1 MTIEKTY
8 RRDIERELRSGTFDA
23 TPDGLLLPK
32 SGIIARGLFTDW
44 VNGEKVG
51 DTPNLVV
58 DQGFVDIL
66 NTYFG
71 ATSKKAGFYVAL
83 YAGAISPAAN
93 WTAANFASTAS
104 EITSGSEGYSQ
115 ATRPQWVPAA
125 ATTPQIDNYASKAA
139 FTIVTASILNV
150 NGVALLSESTKGST
164 SGVLDAAT
172 RYGSTRQLQNTD
184 AYEVGYRIVFA
195 AG

>member
-1 MTIEKTY
+1 MSIEKTY

-23 TPDGLLLPK
+23 TEDGLLLPK
-32 SGIIARGLFTDW
+32 SGIVARGLFTDY
-44 VNGEKVG
+44 VSGKKIG

-71 ATSKKAGFYVAL
+71 DTAKKTSFHVAL
-83 YAGAISPAAN
+83 FSGAVSPAAN
-93 WTAANFASTAS
+93 WTAASFASTAS

-115 ATRPQWVPAA
+115 ATRPTFTEAA
-125 ATTPQIDNYASKAA
+125 ATTPQIDNYSSKAA

-150 NGVALLSESTKGST
+150 NGCALLSESTKGST
-164 SGVLDAAT
+164 SGVLVAAT
-172 RYGSTRQLQNTD
+172 RYANTRQLQNTD